1 MFSPVM
7 PDDDHTFRIITLGI
21 DYHNLPLYVV
31 RNVRGVRP
39 AFSCGAVG
47 AACLSAALGL
57 LLYLVDDGKCF
68 CVKQRTF
75 LCPLFVEERANPPV
89 GTFRQAFLAAPTEY
103 HTFKFKDA
111 AGLSCQLGILLH
123 KLGILLLKLCFL
135 LLKLYIL
142 THKLHVLLH
151 EKTYNVFS
159 S

>member
-1 MFSPVM
+1 M

-21 DYHNLPLYVV
+21 DYHDLPLYVV

-75 LCPLFVEERANPPV
+75 LCPLFIEERANPSV

-123 KLGILLLKLCFL
+123 KLGILLHKLGIL
-135 LLKLYIL
+135 LLKLYVL